1 VKGSNKE
8 ISIFADNLRSQGR
21 FLVSGPIEITAQ
33 ISYIVIRF
41 DYSEGSILV
50 ELLDDIVKVQGVKGR
65 DIFDVRFDP
74 YEL

>member
-8 ISIFADNLRSQGR
+8 IATFADNLRSRGR
-21 FLVSGPIEITAQ
+21 FLVSGPIEIIAQ